1 MSTINVK
8 ITDTGWLLTK
18 GDKSISIKDNGD
30 GKLANGDELSSELSG
45 SGFTQQDILLVANE
59 LNNPQSQAAVGKKK
73 GNFWGNLQGFMNG
86 FMGGI
91 SSMFTL
97 GGLFGFG
104 GGFWGG
110 QDSWAFNGCGGVGF
124 NDMRV
129 WNYGLNSMWS
139 GDIGYTG
146 STQGAYAVLNSAGL
160 GNIPGGLG
168 GMNGLYGNG
177 NPYGLYGNPNA
188 GLELTVA
195 KNQDTGN
202 NGNNNG
208 AEESTAGSEN
218 SRRTVNSN
226 TTDQSVNAN
235 DENNGNNNG
244 ADNGATGAGNGQRTG
259 DGAQSGK
266 TGNGNGNNDNTDA
279 NGNGNGSGN
288 KKTGPRFYTGN
299 DADIAAANNGN
310 GSGAGGR
317 RSITD

>member
-30 GKLANGDELSSELSG
+30 GKLANGDELSSELAG

-59 LNNPQSQAAVGKKK
+59 LNNPQANAAGGKKK
-73 GNFWGNLQGFMNG
+73 GNFWGNLQGFMSG

-104 GGFWGG
+104 GGFFGG

-146 STQGAYAVLNSAGL
+146 STQGAYAVLNGGGL
-160 GNIPGGLG
+160 DSMLRGLYKNDDTNAWLNLTVKPQGNGEENIPG
-168 GMNGLYGNG
+168 
-177 NPYGLYGNPNA
+177 
-188 GLELTVA
+188 
-195 KNQDTGN
+195 
-202 NGNNNG
+202 
-208 AEESTAGSEN
+208 
-218 SRRTVNSN
+218 
-226 TTDQSVNAN
+226 TD
-235 DENNGNNNG
+235 
-244 ADNGATGAGNGQRTG
+244 
-259 DGAQSGK
+259 
-266 TGNGNGNNDNTDA
+266 TGNGNGNITGAGNENGTGNGNGNITGAGNGNGTGIGDGNTTGVGNGNGTGNRDGDNTGT
-279 NGNGNGSGN
+279 GNGNGSVTGN
-288 KKTGPRFYTGN
+288 DGKNKGNGPRFYTG
-299 DADIAAANNGN
+299 DDDDIAANRGNGN
-310 GSGAGGR
+310 GAGGR
-317 RSITD
+317 KSITD